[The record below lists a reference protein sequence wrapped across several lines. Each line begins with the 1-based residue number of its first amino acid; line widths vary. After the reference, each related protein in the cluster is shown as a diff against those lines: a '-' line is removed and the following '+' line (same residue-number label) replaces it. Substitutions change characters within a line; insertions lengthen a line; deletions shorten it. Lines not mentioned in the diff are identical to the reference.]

1 MDRNNER
8 PYQNVSLTNIKRE
21 LWTDVPGLEGYYALS
36 NFGRIKRFPF
46 EILCSNGH
54 LRRMKVKII
63 RLELQKIPN
72 QTMKDNVFFLRAKI
86 CRSGNFYNLSVARLV
101 YYSFIKKFNLEDE
114 NLVVLAKDGDGKNIN
129 PKNLQL
135 ADLRAKQMR
144 IYERNRLKRT
154 FVYSFDEFKGGM
166 KESSNPYCKQISQ
179 YSLKGKRIKIF
190 PSIKAAAEALDI
202 RTTAICAVLK
212 ERQVSCGGWV
222 WRYGN
227 EAVIDIRGF
236 IEKRKNKRKMIVGL
250 KLTQY
255 SARGKRIASY
265 LTIADA
271 ARASNVSA
279 GDISYIL
286 SGKQKSAGG
295 FIWRKGFGPRKIDLT
310 GHLWGEELRASK
322 LMKKVKQ
329 YSMDGKHIKT
339 FSSIKDAAHAV
350 GVSPGAIS
358 MALSQ
363 NKRSAGFKWKFA

>member
-1 MDRNNER
+1 LKICRSHHTAPQKLISARPRSSEQETITFSGMPHFIKLCLILNCHMDRNNER

-227 EAVIDIRGF
+227 EAVIDI
-236 IEKRKNKRKMIVGL
+236 
-250 KLTQY
+250 
-255 SARGKRIASY
+255 
-265 LTIADA
+265 
-271 ARASNVSA
+271 
-279 GDISYIL
+279 SYIL